1 MQSVTP
7 AKTRRE
13 LNSTHMGQ
21 SIKSGK
27 ELVEHSDQ
35 LLSRQG
41 RREVGKSFNICKKNT
56 RHQGRDGEG
65 EERGGEK
72 EEDPLRGGGRGRK
85 EPREGG
91 GERGTEP

>member
-41 RREVGKSFNICKKNT
+41 RGEVGKSFNICKKNT
-56 RHQGRDGEG
+56 RQQGRDGEG
-65 EERGGEK
+65 EESTLILESILGETSPFK
-72 EEDPLRGGGRGRK
+72 QTNCGLRR
-85 EPREGG
+85 
-91 GERGTEP
+91 

>member
-65 EERGGEK
+65 EESTLILESILGETSPFK
-72 EEDPLRGGGRGRK
+72 QTNCGLRW
-85 EPREGG
+85 
-91 GERGTEP
+91 

>member
-7 AKTRRE
+7 AKTRRD

-41 RREVGKSFNICKKNT
+41 RGEVGKSFNICKKNT
-56 RHQGRDGEG
+56 RQQGRDGEG
-65 EERGGEK
+65 EESTLILESILGETSPFK
-72 EEDPLRGGGRGRK
+72 QTNCGLRW
-85 EPREGG
+85 
-91 GERGTEP
+91 